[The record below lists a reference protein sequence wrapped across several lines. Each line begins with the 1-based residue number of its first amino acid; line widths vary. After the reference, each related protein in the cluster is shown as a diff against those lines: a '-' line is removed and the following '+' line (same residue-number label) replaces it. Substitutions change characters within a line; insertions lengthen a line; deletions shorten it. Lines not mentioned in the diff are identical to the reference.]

1 MKLEKLTYSEFET
14 FPSEWTLNNCTFG
27 KINLIV
33 GKNATGKTRMLN
45 VLRGIATLISDASV
59 LDIGEGKYSIELS
72 QGNKVFVYSL
82 EHHNKAVFWEELK
95 IDNFVY
101 LTRQENGEGVIK
113 AIQIDRDISFK
124 TEMNRLA
131 VVAKRDSIQHPYID
145 DLYKWAQGVVKLDFG
160 SNKGKGQVVL
170 KASELKNLGV
180 ETRLNIKD
188 TEKVLSI
195 FIHGEKEFG
204 NKFKDAVIEDMN
216 YIGYEI
222 EDIGIDSFD
231 GVSIVSPPIL
241 SSLSISEPSGIY
253 VKESDLKIRT
263 IQLSMSDGMFSA
275 LSAFVQFN
283 YGLLSSKSTCLLIDD
298 IGEGL
303 DFSRSSA
310 LVKRLIEKTEKSSI
324 QLLMTT
330 NDRFIMNAV
339 PLEYWLILS
348 RTGGRVDNFS
358 YRNSKEMFEEFQ
370 NTGLNNFDLFSSNYY
385 KNKGQ

>member
-1 MKLEKLTYSEFET
+1 
-14 FPSEWTLNNCTFG
+14 
-27 KINLIV
+27 
-33 GKNATGKTRMLN
+33 
-45 VLRGIATLISDASV
+45 
-59 LDIGEGKYSIELS
+59 
-72 QGNKVFVYSL
+72 
-82 EHHNKAVFWEELK
+82 
-95 IDNFVY
+95 
-101 LTRQENGEGVIK
+101 
-113 AIQIDRDISFK
+113 
-124 TEMNRLA
+124 
-131 VVAKRDSIQHPYID
+131 
-145 DLYKWAQGVVKLDFG
+145 
-160 SNKGKGQVVL
+160 
-170 KASELKNLGV
+170 
-180 ETRLNIKD
+180 LNIKD

-204 NKFKDAVIEDMN
+204 NEFKNAVIEDMN
-216 YIGYEI
+216 YIGYKI

-275 LSAFVQFN
+275 FSAFVQFN

-348 RTGGRVDNFS
+348 RTGGRVDNFN

-385 KNKGQ
+385 QYLRHLGW

>member
-1 MKLEKLTYSEFET
+1 MKLEKLSYSEFET
-14 FPSEWTLNNCTFG
+14 HPSEWTLKDCTFG

-45 VLRGIATLISDASV
+45 VLRGIAALISESNV
-59 LDIGEGKYSIELS
+59 LEIGEGKYSVELS
-72 QGNKVFVYSL
+72 HNNKTFVYSL
-82 EHHNKAVFWEELK
+82 EHHNKEVFFEELK
-95 IDNFVY
+95 IDNVVY
-101 LTRQENGEGVIK
+101 LTRLENGTGVIK
-113 AIQIDRDISFK
+113 AIQIDQDISFK
-124 TEMNRLA
+124 TEVNRLA

-145 DLYKWAQGVVKLDFG
+145 DLYKWGQGVTKLDFG
-160 SNKGKGQVVL
+160 SSIGKGQVVL
-170 KASELKNLGV
+170 RASELKNLGT
-180 ETRLNIKD
+180 ETKLNIKD

-204 NKFKDAVIEDMN
+204 SEFKDAVIADMN

-231 GVSIVSPPIL
+231 GVSIVSPQIL
-241 SSLSISEPSGIY
+241 SSLSIGEPSGIY

-303 DFSRSSA
+303 DYGRSSS
-310 LVKRLIEKTEKSSI
+310 LVKRLIEKTERSSI

-348 RTGGRVDNFS
+348 RTGGRVINLN
-358 YRNSKEMFEEFQ
+358 YRNSKEMFDKFQ
-370 NTGLNNFDLFSSNYY
+370 DIGLNNFDLFSSDYY
-385 KNKGQ
+385 KTE